1 MGIHGLHRAREWD
14 AVSLVEAPELSGDE
28 TVFVSLPDG
37 SQVVET
43 GDSSADVSVIARSLD
58 LEPPYRA
65 EAVRRAGSTWAVGAR
80 SILIVALP
88 GSFLGDEVELVWDG
102 VERAARVDGA
112 PSLVSVPELEA
123 LAAAR
128 FDTWVV
134 RAQRLRDLQ
143 WEVELSPL

>member
-1 MGIHGLHRAREWD
+1 M
-14 AVSLVEAPELSGDE
+14 EAPALSGDE
-28 TVFVSLPDG
+28 RGFVALSDG
-37 SQVVET
+37 SHVVET
-43 GDSSADVSVIARSLD
+43 EDSSADVSVLARSLD

-80 SILIVALP
+80 SILVVALP
-88 GSFLGDEVELVWDG
+88 ASFLGDEVELVWDG
-102 VERAARVDGA
+102 VERAARVGGA

-134 RAQRLRDLQ
+134 RAHRLRDLQ
-143 WEVELSPL
+143 WEVEVSPL